1 MMSIM
6 FNFIATFKG
15 MIMSSVNTLG
25 TALVTGA
32 SSGLG
37 AVYADR
43 LASRGYDL
51 ILVALRVVR
60 LGVLAKSLA
69 EKYGVA
75 VRAIAAD
82 LSVPEDVSRV
92 AKELATNPSITM
104 LVNNAGA
111 STLAPVLDTA
121 KDKVDAMDKV
131 NVTALTELTHAV
143 LPQFKQRKHGAI
155 INIAYV
161 LSFHILPISTV
172 YSGTKGYVMNFTRGL
187 QQELAGTG
195 ITVQLVLPAST
206 ATEIWDL
213 SGVPLAQLD
222 QATVMSAE
230 DCVDAALA
238 GLDQGE
244 LVTLPSVQDQA
255 LWDQFEAARLA
266 LFAGARSGK
275 PASRYNVK
283 SST

>member
-1 MMSIM
+1 
-6 FNFIATFKG
+6 
-15 MIMSSVNTLG
+15 MSSVNTLG
-25 TALVTGA
+25 TAVVTGA

-43 LASRGYDL
+43 LASRGHDL
-51 ILVALRVVR
+51 ILVARRVER

-92 AKELATNPSITM
+92 ATELETNPSITM
-104 LVNNAGA
+104 LVNNAGV
-111 STLAPVLDTA
+111 STLAPVLDTT

-131 NVTALTELTHAV
+131 NVTALTELTYAV
-143 LPQFKQRKHGAI
+143 LPQFKQRNHGAI
-155 INIAYV
+155 INIASV
-161 LSFHILPISTV
+161 LSLHILPISTV
-172 YSGTKGYVMNFTRGL
+172 YSATKGYVMNFTRGL
-187 QQELAGTG
+187 QQELADTG

-206 ATEIWDL
+206 ATELWDL

-222 QATVMSAE
+222 QATVMSAQ

-244 LVTLPSVQDQA
+244 LVTLPSVEDKT
-255 LWDQFEAARLA
+255 LWEQFDTARLA
-266 LFAGARSGK
+266 LFAGGRSGK
-275 PASRYNVK
+275 PASRYGLKN
-283 SST
+283 T

>member
-1 MMSIM
+1 MSTSNIQ
-6 FNFIATFKG
+6 
-15 MIMSSVNTLG
+15 G

-43 LASRGYDL
+43 LASRGFDL
-51 ILVALRVVR
+51 ILVARRVER

-75 VRAIAAD
+75 VRAMAAD
-82 LSVPEDVSRV
+82 LSAPADLQRV
-92 AKELATNPSITM
+92 ADELAGNPAITM
-104 LVNNAGA
+104 LVNNAGV
-111 STLAPVLDTA
+111 STLGAV
-121 KDKVDAMDKV
+121 VDSPREGIAAMDRV
-131 NVTALTELTHAV
+131 NVTALAQLTYAV
-143 LPQFKQRKHGAI
+143 LPQFKQRNSGTI
-155 INIAYV
+155 INIGSV
-161 LSFHILPISTV
+161 LSFHILPVSTI
-172 YSGTKGYVMNFTRGL
+172 YSATKGYVMNFTRGL

-206 ATEIWDL
+206 ATEIWEL

-222 QATVMSAE
+222 QATIMRAE

-244 LVTLPSVQDQA
+244 LVTLPSVEDQE
-255 LWDQFEAARLA
+255 LWERFDAARLA
-266 LFAGARSGK
+266 LFAGAMHGK
-275 PASRYNVK
+275 PASRYGL
-283 SST
+283 SG

>member
-1 MMSIM
+1 MSLV
-6 FNFIATFKG
+6 AAA
-15 MIMSSVNTLG
+15 VNTLG
-25 TALVTGA
+25 TALITGA

-37 AVYADR
+37 
-43 LASRGYDL
+43 
-51 ILVALRVVR
+51 
-60 LGVLAKSLA
+60 VLAKSLT
-69 EKYGVA
+69 EKYGVT

-82 LSVPEDVSRV
+82 LSVPEDVLRV
-92 AKELATNPSITM
+92 AKELETNPAITM

-111 STLAPVLDTA
+111 STMGPVLDTA
-121 KDKVDAMDKV
+121 RDKIDAMDKV
-131 NVTALTELTHAV
+131 NLVALTELTYAA
-143 LPQFKQRKHGAI
+143 LPQFRQRKHGTI
-155 INIAYV
+155 INIASV
-161 LSFHILPISTV
+161 LSIHILPGSAV
-172 YSGTKGYVMNFTRGL
+172 YSATKGYVMNFTRGL

-195 ITVQLVLPAST
+195 IAVQLVMPSAT

-244 LVTLPSVQDQA
+244 LVTLPSVEEQA
-255 LWDQFEAARLA
+255 LWEQFDRARLA
-266 LFAGARSGK
+266 LFAGARSGQ

>member
-1 MMSIM
+1 MSTSNIQ
-6 FNFIATFKG
+6 
-15 MIMSSVNTLG
+15 G

-43 LASRGYDL
+43 LASRGFDL
-51 ILVALRVVR
+51 ILVARRVER

-75 VRAIAAD
+75 VRAMAAD
-82 LSVPEDVSRV
+82 LSAPADLQRV
-92 AKELATNPSITM
+92 ADELAGNPAITM
-104 LVNNAGA
+104 LVNNAGV
-111 STLAPVLDTA
+111 STLGAV
-121 KDKVDAMDKV
+121 VDSPREGIAAMDGV
-131 NVTALTELTHAV
+131 NVTALAQLTYAV
-143 LPQFKQRKHGAI
+143 LPQFKQRNSGTI
-155 INIAYV
+155 INIGSV
-161 LSFHILPISTV
+161 LSFHILPVSTI
-172 YSGTKGYVMNFTRGL
+172 YSATKGYVMNFTRGL

-206 ATEIWDL
+206 ATEIWEL

-222 QATVMSAE
+222 QATIMRAE

-244 LVTLPSVQDQA
+244 LVTLPSVEDQA
-255 LWDQFEAARLA
+255 LWERFDAARLA
-266 LFAGARSGK
+266 LFAGAMHGK
-275 PASRYNVK
+275 PASRYGL
-283 SST
+283 TG

>member
-1 MMSIM
+1 MSTSTIQ
-6 FNFIATFKG
+6 
-15 MIMSSVNTLG
+15 G

-43 LASRGYDL
+43 LASRGFDL
-51 ILVALRVVR
+51 ILVARRVER

-75 VRAIAAD
+75 VRAMAAD
-82 LSVPEDVSRV
+82 LSAPAALQRV
-92 AKELATNPSITM
+92 ADELAGNPAITM
-104 LVNNAGA
+104 LVNNAGV
-111 STLAPVLDTA
+111 STLGAV
-121 KDKVDAMDKV
+121 VDSPREGIAAMDRV
-131 NVTALTELTHAV
+131 NVTALAHLTYAV
-143 LPQFKQRKHGAI
+143 LPQFKQRNSGTI
-155 INIAYV
+155 INIGSV
-161 LSFHILPISTV
+161 LSFHILPVSTV
-172 YSGTKGYVMNFTRGL
+172 YSATKGYVMNFTRGL

-206 ATEIWDL
+206 ATEIWEL

-222 QATVMSAE
+222 QATIMRAE

-244 LVTLPSVQDQA
+244 LVTLPSVEDQA
-255 LWDQFEAARLA
+255 LWERFDAARLA
-266 LFAGARSGK
+266 LFAGAMHGK
-275 PASRYNVK
+275 PASRYGL
-283 SST
+283 TG

>member
-1 MMSIM
+1 MSTSNIQ
-6 FNFIATFKG
+6 
-15 MIMSSVNTLG
+15 G

-43 LASRGYDL
+43 LASRGFDL
-51 ILVALRVVR
+51 ILVARRVER

-75 VRAIAAD
+75 VRAMAAD
-82 LSVPEDVSRV
+82 LSASADLQRV
-92 AKELATNPSITM
+92 VDELAGNPAITM

-111 STLAPVLDTA
+111 STLAPVVDTPRA
-121 KDKVDAMDKV
+121 GIASMDKV
-131 NVTALTELTHAV
+131 NVTALAQLTYAV
-143 LPQFKQRKHGAI
+143 LPQFKQRNRGTI
-155 INIAYV
+155 INIGSV
-161 LSFHILPISTV
+161 LSFHILPVSTI
-172 YSGTKGYVMNFTRGL
+172 YSATKGYVMNFTRGL

-206 ATEIWDL
+206 ATEIWEL

-222 QATVMSAE
+222 QATIMRAE

-244 LVTLPSVQDQA
+244 LVTLPSVEDQE
-255 LWDQFEAARLA
+255 LWERFDAARLA
-266 LFAGARSGK
+266 LFAGAMHGK
-275 PASRYNVK
+275 PASRYGVNG
-283 SST
+283 

>member
-1 MMSIM
+1 MMFIM
-6 FNFIATFKG
+6 LNFIDIFKG
-15 MIMSSVNTLG
+15 IIMSSVNTLG
-25 TALVTGA
+25 TAVVTGA

-43 LASRGYDL
+43 LASRGHDL
-51 ILVALRVVR
+51 ILVARRVER

-92 AKELATNPSITM
+92 ATELETNPSITM
-104 LVNNAGA
+104 LVNNAGV
-111 STLAPVLDTA
+111 STLAPVLDTT

-131 NVTALTELTHAV
+131 NVTALTELTYAV
-143 LPQFKQRKHGAI
+143 LPQFKQRNHGAI
-155 INIAYV
+155 INIASV
-161 LSFHILPISTV
+161 LSLHILPISTV
-172 YSGTKGYVMNFTRGL
+172 YSATKGYVMNFTRGL
-187 QQELAGTG
+187 QQELADTG

-206 ATEIWDL
+206 ATELWDL

-222 QATVMSAE
+222 QATVMSAQ

-244 LVTLPSVQDQA
+244 LVTLPSVEDKT
-255 LWDQFEAARLA
+255 LWEQFDTARLA
-266 LFAGARSGK
+266 LFAGGRSGK
-275 PASRYNVK
+275 PASRYGLKN
-283 SST
+283 T

>member
-1 MMSIM
+1 MSTSNIQ
-6 FNFIATFKG
+6 
-15 MIMSSVNTLG
+15 G

-43 LASRGYDL
+43 LASRGFDL
-51 ILVALRVVR
+51 ILVARRVER

-75 VRAIAAD
+75 VRVMAAD
-82 LSVPEDVSRV
+82 LSAPVDLQRV
-92 AKELATNPSITM
+92 ADELAGNPAITM

-111 STLAPVLDTA
+111 STLAPVVDTPRA
-121 KDKVDAMDKV
+121 GIASMDKV
-131 NVTALTELTHAV
+131 NVTALAQLTYAV
-143 LPQFKQRKHGAI
+143 LPQFKLRNSGTI
-155 INIAYV
+155 INIGSV
-161 LSFHILPISTV
+161 LSFHILPVSTI
-172 YSGTKGYVMNFTRGL
+172 YSATKGYVMNFTRGL

-206 ATEIWDL
+206 ATEIWEL

-222 QATVMSAE
+222 QATIMRAE

-238 GLDQGE
+238 GLDLGE
-244 LVTLPSVQDQA
+244 LVTLPSVEDQE
-255 LWDQFEAARLA
+255 LWERFDAARLA
-266 LFAGARSGK
+266 LFAGAMHGK
-275 PASRYNVK
+275 PASRYGL
-283 SST
+283 SG

>member
-1 MMSIM
+1 MSTSTIQ
-6 FNFIATFKG
+6 
-15 MIMSSVNTLG
+15 G

-43 LASRGYDL
+43 LASRGFDL
-51 ILVALRVVR
+51 ILVARRVER

-75 VRAIAAD
+75 VRAMAAD
-82 LSVPEDVSRV
+82 LSAPADLQRV
-92 AKELATNPSITM
+92 ADELAGNPAITM
-104 LVNNAGA
+104 LVNNAGV
-111 STLAPVLDTA
+111 STLGAV
-121 KDKVDAMDKV
+121 VDSPREGIAAMDRV
-131 NVTALTELTHAV
+131 NVTALAQLTYAV
-143 LPQFKQRKHGAI
+143 LPQFKLRNSGTI
-155 INIAYV
+155 INIGSV
-161 LSFHILPISTV
+161 LSFHILPVSTI
-172 YSGTKGYVMNFTRGL
+172 YSATKGYVMNFTRGL

-206 ATEIWDL
+206 ATEIWEL

-222 QATVMSAE
+222 QATIMRAE

-244 LVTLPSVQDQA
+244 LVTLPSVEDQA
-255 LWDQFEAARLA
+255 LWERFDAARLA
-266 LFAGARSGK
+266 LFAGAMHGK
-275 PASRYNVK
+275 PASRYGL
-283 SST
+283 TG

>member
-1 MMSIM
+1 MSTSNIQ
-6 FNFIATFKG
+6 
-15 MIMSSVNTLG
+15 G

-43 LASRGYDL
+43 LASRGFDL
-51 ILVALRVVR
+51 ILVARRVER

-75 VRAIAAD
+75 VRAMAAD
-82 LSVPEDVSRV
+82 LSAPADLQRV
-92 AKELATNPSITM
+92 VDELAGNPAITM
-104 LVNNAGA
+104 LVNNAGV
-111 STLAPVLDTA
+111 STLGAVVDSPREGTA
-121 KDKVDAMDKV
+121 AMDRV
-131 NVTALTELTHAV
+131 NVTALAQLTYAV
-143 LPQFKQRKHGAI
+143 LPQFKQRNSGTI
-155 INIAYV
+155 INIGSV
-161 LSFHILPISTV
+161 LSFHILPVSTI
-172 YSGTKGYVMNFTRGL
+172 YSATKGYVMNFTRGL

-206 ATEIWDL
+206 ATEIWEL

-222 QATVMSAE
+222 QATIMRAE

-244 LVTLPSVQDQA
+244 LVTLPSVEDQE
-255 LWDQFEAARLA
+255 LWERFDAARLA
-266 LFAGARSGK
+266 LFAGAMHGK
-275 PASRYNVK
+275 PASRYGL
-283 SST
+283 SG

>member
-1 MMSIM
+1 MSTSNIQ
-6 FNFIATFKG
+6 
-15 MIMSSVNTLG
+15 G

-43 LASRGYDL
+43 LASRGFDL
-51 ILVALRVVR
+51 ILVARRVER

-75 VRAIAAD
+75 VRAMAAD
-82 LSVPEDVSRV
+82 LAAPADLQRV
-92 AKELATNPSITM
+92 ADELAGNPAITM
-104 LVNNAGA
+104 LVNNAGV
-111 STLAPVLDTA
+111 STLGAV
-121 KDKVDAMDKV
+121 VDSPREGIAAMDRV
-131 NVTALTELTHAV
+131 NVTALAQLTYAV
-143 LPQFKQRKHGAI
+143 LPQFKLRNSGTI
-155 INIAYV
+155 INIGSV
-161 LSFHILPISTV
+161 LSFHILPVSTI
-172 YSGTKGYVMNFTRGL
+172 YSATKGYVMNFTRGL

-206 ATEIWDL
+206 ATEIWEL

-222 QATVMSAE
+222 QATIMRAE

-244 LVTLPSVQDQA
+244 LVTLPSVEDQA
-255 LWDQFEAARLA
+255 LWERFDAARLA
-266 LFAGARSGK
+266 LFAGAMHGK
-275 PASRYNVK
+275 PASRYGL
-283 SST
+283 TG

>member
-1 MMSIM
+1 MSTSTIQ
-6 FNFIATFKG
+6 
-15 MIMSSVNTLG
+15 G

-43 LASRGYDL
+43 LASRGFDL
-51 ILVALRVVR
+51 ILVARRVER

-75 VRAIAAD
+75 VRAMAAD
-82 LSVPEDVSRV
+82 LSAPADLQRV
-92 AKELATNPSITM
+92 ADELAGNPAITM
-104 LVNNAGA
+104 LVNNAGV
-111 STLAPVLDTA
+111 STLGAV
-121 KDKVDAMDKV
+121 VDSPREGIAAMDRV
-131 NVTALTELTHAV
+131 NVTALAQLTYAV
-143 LPQFKQRKHGAI
+143 LPQFKLRNRGTI
-155 INIAYV
+155 INIGSV
-161 LSFHILPISTV
+161 LSFHILPVSTI
-172 YSGTKGYVMNFTRGL
+172 YSATKGYVMNFTRGL

-206 ATEIWDL
+206 ATEIWEL

-222 QATVMSAE
+222 QATIMRAE

-244 LVTLPSVQDQA
+244 LVTLPSVEDQA
-255 LWDQFEAARLA
+255 LWERFDAARLA
-266 LFAGARSGK
+266 LFAGAMHGK
-275 PASRYNVK
+275 PASRYGVNG
-283 SST
+283 

>member
-1 MMSIM
+1 MSTSTIQ
-6 FNFIATFKG
+6 
-15 MIMSSVNTLG
+15 G

-43 LASRGYDL
+43 LASRGFDL
-51 ILVALRVVR
+51 ILVARRVER

-69 EKYGVA
+69 EKYGVV
-75 VRAIAAD
+75 VRAMAAD
-82 LSVPEDVSRV
+82 LSAPADLQRV
-92 AKELATNPSITM
+92 ADELAGNPAITM

-111 STLAPVLDTA
+111 SILAPVVDTPRA
-121 KDKVDAMDKV
+121 GIATMDKV
-131 NVTALTELTHAV
+131 NVTALAQLTYAV
-143 LPQFKQRKHGAI
+143 LPQFKLRNSGTI
-155 INIAYV
+155 INIGSV
-161 LSFHILPISTV
+161 LSFHILPVSTI
-172 YSGTKGYVMNFTRGL
+172 YSATKGYVMNFTRGL

-206 ATEIWDL
+206 ATEIWEL

-222 QATVMSAE
+222 QATIMRAE

-244 LVTLPSVQDQA
+244 LVTLPSVEDQE
-255 LWDQFEAARLA
+255 LWERFDAARLA
-266 LFAGARSGK
+266 LFAGAMHGK
-275 PASRYNVK
+275 PASRYGL
-283 SST
+283 SG

>member
-1 MMSIM
+1 MSTSNIQ
-6 FNFIATFKG
+6 
-15 MIMSSVNTLG
+15 G

-43 LASRGYDL
+43 LASRGFDL
-51 ILVALRVVR
+51 ILVARRVER

-75 VRAIAAD
+75 VRAMAAD
-82 LSVPEDVSRV
+82 LSAPADLQRV
-92 AKELATNPSITM
+92 ADELAGNPAITM
-104 LVNNAGA
+104 LVNNAGV
-111 STLAPVLDTA
+111 STLGAV
-121 KDKVDAMDKV
+121 VDSPREGIAAMDRV
-131 NVTALTELTHAV
+131 NVTALAQLTYAV
-143 LPQFKQRKHGAI
+143 LPQFKQRNSGTI
-155 INIAYV
+155 INIGSV
-161 LSFHILPISTV
+161 LSFHILPVSTI
-172 YSGTKGYVMNFTRGL
+172 YSATKGYVMNFTRGL

-206 ATEIWDL
+206 ATEIWEL

-222 QATVMSAE
+222 QATIMRAE

-244 LVTLPSVQDQA
+244 LVTLPSVEDQA
-255 LWDQFEAARLA
+255 LWERFDAARLA
-266 LFAGARSGK
+266 LFAGAMHGK
-275 PASRYNVK
+275 PASRYGL
-283 SST
+283 TG